1 MAGKSIKTYREFWPF
16 YLSQHAHP
24 LDRRLHFVGTTIVMA
39 ILATALA
46 TGRYWMLWL
55 MPVAGYGFAWFG
67 HFIVEK
73 NRPATFTYPV
83 WSLGS
88 DFVMWWKMATF
99 QIDAELRRYAILW
112 PPTAEQLERSAAGVA
127 PQPVTA

>member
-1 MAGKSIKTYREFWPF
+1 MAEIKTYREFWPF

-24 LDRRLHFVGTTIVMA
+24 LDRRLHFIGTTIVIA
-39 ILATALA
+39 LLATAIA
-46 TGRYWMLWL
+46 TRHFWLLWL

-73 NRPATFTYPV
+73 NRPATFTYPL

-88 DFVMWWKMATF
+88 DFVMWWKIATRR
-99 QIDAELRRYAILW
+99 IDGELARFGIHW
-112 PPTAEQLERSAAGVA
+112 PPSSQARAA
-127 PQPVTA
+127 